1 MRKLC
6 ERMTRRSYPRGFW
19 TPHSTS
25 GICQAQTRLTKW
37 YSLMV
42 GSQGGLRSSRAATTS
57 TPRLGRRSG
66 IVRQRL
72 QASHPPRLQPAIKRK
87 DWPLARLCWTAQPGL
102 LMQSWR
108 FGRSS
113 MPTSSSHLPPM
124 HKVCNKAYWIPSALG
139 EKTAH
144 GTAWCSNMHG
154 ERGLCLINRP
164 GQSLKV
170 AIDRAASHWHE
181 IRDIGLWIRF
191 KHIS

>member
-1 MRKLC
+1 MYAPLAALFSTAGASSDGKL
-6 ERMTRRSYPRGFW
+6 RFGVLPRHEANGRARAFIDDVA
-19 TPHSTS
+19 S
-25 GICQAQTRLTKW
+25 GARC
-37 YSLMV
+37 V
-42 GSQGGLRSSRAATTS
+42 RA
-57 TPRLGRRSG
+57 
-66 IVRQRL
+66 
-72 QASHPPRLQPAIKRK
+72 PRLQPAIKRK

-113 MPTSSSHLPPM
+113 MPTSSSHHPPM